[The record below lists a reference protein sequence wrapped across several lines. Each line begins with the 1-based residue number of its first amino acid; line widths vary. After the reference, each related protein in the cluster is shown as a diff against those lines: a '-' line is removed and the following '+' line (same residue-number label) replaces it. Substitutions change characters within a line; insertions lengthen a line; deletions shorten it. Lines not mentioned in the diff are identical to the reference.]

1 MIPETFIREV
11 LHGKRRADELDAF
24 IADWRT
30 KPEDPFGYELAHAL
44 GLSPDE
50 YRIVESATD
59 AERQKAF
66 DVIVA
71 DRRARNDDRRRT
83 LDGDPI
89 NPDMGEG
96 RYQDKLRTLRAAIA
110 GGLELQLLD
119 DTFPGDKTT
128 YATWGLCTNSP
139 EVYGSKNDHIFP
151 EAFEARH
158 RITERSPPEGA
169 SCPLDRGTVKDEYK
183 LGSSGCFFRCRL
195 FKPLPRNAVESRES
209 ALKRYDLLIEK
220 REAQFGRKT
229 TADDNEQ
236 GW

>member
-1 MIPETFIREV
+1 MWN
-11 LHGKRRADELDAF
+11 DEE
-24 IADWRT
+24 DWVAT
-30 KPEDPFGYELAHAL
+30 AKAEGW
-44 GLSPDE
+44 LSPEQVQLLADALVDATLRVPSE
-50 YRIVESATD
+50 ASIVNLMESFTGSDTFLNPKDSVDLDRI
-59 AERQKAF
+59 ERSLEVSQQF
-66 DVIVA
+66 
-71 DRRARNDDRRRT
+71 
-83 LDGDPI
+83 
-89 NPDMGEG
+89 G

-119 DTFPGDKTT
+119 DTFPGNKTT

-151 EAFEARH
+151 EAFEKRH